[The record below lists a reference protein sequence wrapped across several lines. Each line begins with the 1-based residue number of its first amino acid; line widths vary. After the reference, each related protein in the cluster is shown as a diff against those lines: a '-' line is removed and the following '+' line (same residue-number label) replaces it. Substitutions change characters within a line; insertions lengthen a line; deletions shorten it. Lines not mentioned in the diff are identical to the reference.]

1 MTTQEIL
8 SKRLVEV
15 RKNNGYTRRRLAEEL
30 NRPYRTITNYETGEH
45 EPGHKYL
52 IEIAK
57 KFGVTTDYL
66 LGLSD
71 DPQKTADG
79 EKKAPSTAD
88 KNDITLAEDE
98 WQLIEN
104 YRSLNNQ
111 GQEYVRQ
118 TMYMATQ
125 IYKKMPDLSSVEK
138 QA

>member
-8 SKRLVEV
+8 SERLVEV
-15 RKNNGYTRRRLAEEL
+15 RKINGYTRRRLAEEL

-71 DPQKTADG
+71 DPQKTADD
-79 EKKAPSTAD
+79 EKKIPDTIEVAPGDNVLDIFNFLNSGLVSLGLLD
-88 KNDITLAEDE
+88 EDEDITKQQAEI
-98 WQLIEN
+98 LI
-104 YRSLNNQ
+104 
-111 GQEYVRQ
+111 
-118 TMYMATQ
+118 
-125 IYKKMPDLSSVEK
+125 SVARILHAAFDK
-138 QA
+138 G